1 MIKNKNQLKIRLKE
15 DKDSLV
21 FITLKN
27 QNFPEVVGKA
37 RKVNIVQT
45 NAFTLLTYKRDG
57 EIVDSY
63 IWYNNIKVK
72 DNIISY
78 IDEKGNPYIEISIV
92 ELDTI
97 TRQKYNEMPED
108 YKVVINGI
116 PHILKLENG
125 ATVLSPIRII
135 E

>member
-1 MIKNKNQLKIRLKE
+1 MIKNKNQLKNRLKE

-27 QNFPEVVGKA
+27 PNFPEMVGKA
-37 RKVNIVQT
+37 RKVNKVQS
-45 NAFTLLTYKRDG
+45 NAFTLLTYKENG
-57 EIVDSY
+57 ETEDSY
-63 IWYNNIKVK
+63 IWYNQIKVK

-78 IDEKGNPYIEISIV
+78 LDEKGNPFIEINIV

-108 YKVVINGI
+108 YKTIIDGI
-116 PHILKLENG
+116 PHILKQENG
-125 ATVLSPIRII
+125 VTVLSPIRII